1 MNGKLFVISLLVFTL
16 SFSIIL
22 YYFQVY
28 AFYSRADGLESIK
41 VLDRDVGVQNYRGID
56 SVTSGLKLR
65 GCFSVDPQE
74 FSDLPILAKATPLS
88 APFWFGCFDYVKL
101 QLEINEGYAKAFLV
115 SENEKDGIDRVVAVY
130 PNGNAF
136 QWRQLNSKFLD

>member
-1 MNGKLFVISLLVFTL
+1 MNGKFFVISLLAFTFI
-16 SFSIIL
+16 FSIIL
-22 YYFQVY
+22 YYFQVF
-28 AFYSRADGLESIK
+28 AFYSRADGLVSIK
-41 VLDRDVGVQNYRGID
+41 VLHRDVEVQNYRGID

-74 FSDLPILAKATPLS
+74 FSNLPVLAKATPLS
-88 APFWFGCFDYVKL
+88 APFWFGCFNHVKL
-101 QLEINEGYAKAFLV
+101 QLEIDKGDAKAFLV

-130 PNGNAF
+130 PNGKAF